1 MIGSNRRTEAP
12 FPLILTFSL
21 EEKEQRGVRADALA
35 ARLAMPALGFRQ
47 EAGDDSPSAS
57 GRGHG

>member
-12 FPLILTFSL
+12 FLLMLTFSL
-21 EEKEQRGVRADALA
+21 GEKGQLGVGADALA
-35 ARLAMPALGFRQ
+35 ARPAMPAPGFRQ
-47 EAGDDSPSAS
+47 QAGDDSPSAS